1 MVRAHPRSRGEN
13 PMGLTTEEAEK
24 GSSPLTRGKL
34 LVDQCSRWFAGLIPA
49 HAGKTCRHPRGR
61 APRRAHPR
69 SRGENAA
76 FTALRNVSLGSSP
89 LTRGKRLETDAQLI
103 KLGLILAHAGKTRT
117 RRPLASAN
125 PAHPRSRGE
134 NAAHPDEVMNALGSS
149 PLTRG
154 KPNRHHLRARRPGLI
169 PAHAGKTLDPRVR
182 QAGRAAHPRS
192 RGENGLCD
200 LLETLGIGSS
210 PLTRGKLESE
220 DRTRE
225 VAGLIPA
232 HAGKTLINRVSKLP
246 PRAHPRSRGENAEDR
261 QAALIKMGSSPLTRG
276 KRSRRHKE
284 VFARRLIPAHAGKT

>member
-1 MVRAHPRSRGEN
+1 MSASSRARSQ
-13 PMGLTTEEAEK
+13 A
-24 GSSPLTRGKL
+24 GSSPLTRGK
-34 LVDQCSRWFAGLIPA
+34 
-49 HAGKTCRHPRGR
+49 
-61 APRRAHPR
+61 
-69 SRGENAA
+69 AA

-276 KRSRRHKE
+276 KREQNSVIVGR
-284 VFARRLIPAHAGKT
+284 ARLIPAHAGKTPPANTPRPANWAHPRSRGENAAVTDAGHGG

>member
-1 MVRAHPRSRGEN
+1 
-13 PMGLTTEEAEK
+13 MGTMCSAAPT

-34 LVDQCSRWFAGLIPA
+34 GRFAYLIARLRLIPA
-49 HAGKTCRHPRGR
+49 HAGKTSCVWHSSMPR
-61 APRRAHPR
+61 PAHPR
-69 SRGENAA
+69 SRGENLVPTQTHTGARGSSPL
-76 FTALRNVSLGSSP
+76 TRGKLGLPWDGPGRLRLIPAHAGKTFPGPVGRCDKGAHPRSRGENREEARVVVFGAGSSP
-89 LTRGKRLETDAQLI
+89 LTRGKRRPPRRGHE
-103 KLGLILAHAGKTRT
+103 RT
-117 RRPLASAN
+117 
-125 PAHPRSRGE
+125 
-134 NAAHPDEVMNALGSS
+134 
-149 PLTRG
+149 
-154 KPNRHHLRARRPGLI
+154 GLI